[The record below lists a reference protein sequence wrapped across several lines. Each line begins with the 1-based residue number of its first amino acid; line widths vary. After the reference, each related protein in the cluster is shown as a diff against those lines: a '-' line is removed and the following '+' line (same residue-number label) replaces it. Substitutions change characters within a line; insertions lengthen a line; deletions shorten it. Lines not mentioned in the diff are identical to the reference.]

1 LAVSD
6 SKPLI
11 TTVIPTYRRPRLL
24 RRALRSVL
32 AQTYLNFCVCVYD
45 NASGDETESVVREF
59 MKYDSRVQYIQRS
72 ENIGAARNFD
82 DAMRRV
88 STPFFSILSDD
99 DVVLPCF
106 FELALR
112 GFTGNPKAAFSA
124 TTTLEIDAQGRVRDA
139 HLLHWLPGVY
149 PPPEGALAM
158 LEHGQPSLPG
168 VLFRR
173 EVLDEVGYLDETIGN
188 PWDWDLELRIAARF
202 PIVVCR
208 EPGALFSIHAQS
220 ISSYER
226 VDDIFP
232 AWVRLLQKLRKN
244 QDIPPGPRS
253 RAAQLLHH
261 RIQERLYRG
270 AWRDIAHREWS
281 EAEKAI
287 AVLNDHFNLGRKVGV
302 LRTVARR
309 CRRLPPLRLGLLA
322 LFNLRRS
329 FKELRGRKRQAE
341 FAYYSKFLYHDK
353 KPQHTPE
360 QAATF
365 RKTLSGR
372 D

>member
-1 LAVSD
+1 M
-6 SKPLI
+6 
-11 TTVIPTYRRPRLL
+11 
-24 RRALRSVL
+24 
-32 AQTYLNFCVCVYD
+32 AQTYPNFCVCVYD
-45 NASGDETESVVREF
+45 NASGDETESVVQEF

-72 ENIGAARNFD
+72 ENVGMMRNFD

-99 DVVLPCF
+99 DVVLPGF

-112 GFTGNPKAAFSA
+112 GFTGSPEAAFSA
-124 TTTLEIDAQGRVRDA
+124 TTTLEINAQGRVRDA
-139 HLLHWLPGVY
+139 HLLDWLPGVY
-149 PPPEGALAM
+149 PPPEGVLAM

-168 VLFRR
+168 ILLRR
-173 EVLDEVGYLDETIGN
+173 EVLDEVGYLDETVGN

-208 EPGALFSIHAQS
+208 EPGAVFSIHAQS
-220 ISSYER
+220 ASSYEK

-244 QDIPPGPRS
+244 QDIPPGTRS

-270 AWRDIAHREWS
+270 AWRDIAHGDWS
-281 EAEKAI
+281 EVEKAI
-287 AVLNDHFNLGRKVGV
+287 AVLNDHFNFGRRVNV
-302 LRTVARR
+302 LRAISQCGRRFPPAR
-309 CRRLPPLRLGLLA
+309 LALRA

-329 FKELRGRKRQAE
+329 FKELKGRKRQAK
-341 FAYYSKFLYHDK
+341 FAFYATFLYHDEK
-353 KPQHTPE
+353 LQNARE
-360 QAATF
+360 QAAT
-365 RKTLSGR
+365 LG
-372 D
+372 